1 MAKSNFKAPLIHSSQ
16 AARLDKLDEQYG
28 AQEKLDRAVTVAS
41 TYAATAIEKAP
52 RYVENVT
59 TDPRGAALA
68 LKAYAGAS
76 LARVGSRASSLAVS
90 VLGEDAVEDAGTALA
105 SVFPESHR
113 PDAKVLATS
122 VALGLGGLA
131 VGVPFVPGITDNLL
145 VGGVGAALP
154 FLSGEEND

>member
-1 MAKSNFKAPLIHSSQ
+1 MAKSNFKAPLIHSTQ

-68 LKAYAGAS
+68 LGAGHLVAVRALHRADRLRQALTSAYFVIRELCGARERAVAI
-76 LARVGSRASSLAVS
+76 ARRL
-90 VLGEDAVEDAGTALA
+90 
-105 SVFPESHR
+105 R
-113 PDAKVLATS
+113 PDLAAPRKRAHR
-122 VALGLGGLA
+122 VHVRA
-131 VGVPFVPGITDNLL
+131 D
-145 VGGVGAALP
+145 
-154 FLSGEEND
+154 